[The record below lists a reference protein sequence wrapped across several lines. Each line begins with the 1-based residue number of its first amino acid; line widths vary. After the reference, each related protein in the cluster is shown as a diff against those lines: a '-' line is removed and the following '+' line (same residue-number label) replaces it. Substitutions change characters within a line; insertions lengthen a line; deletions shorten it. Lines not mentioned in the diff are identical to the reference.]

1 MHLEPRRREPVT
13 QPTNVRW
20 RVLGLVT
27 ATAAIGYVLRI
38 NLSIAGP
45 SIKSELGSFLEASL
59 AAGLASLPEVA
70 RQQNETGWPAAEMEA
85 YLRRFRY
92 RLGPE
97 ELEGLARF
105 EELLRRHDL
114 IDHD

>member
-20 RVLGLVT
+20 RVLGLVM

-45 SIKSELGSFLEASL
+45 SIKSELGLSEWQLGLVLSAFVTTYAVGQIPGGLVGERFGPRRLACCWSCAVLWAPFKRRSF
-59 AAGLASLPEVA
+59 P
-70 RQQNETGWPAAEMEA
+70 
-85 YLRRFRY
+85 
-92 RLGPE
+92 
-97 ELEGLARF
+97 
-105 EELLRRHDL
+105 
-114 IDHD
+114 